1 MFAQFMARDQGYST
15 YQYDDPYQQ
24 SLRAERNLHFEEML
38 RQQEEM
44 AVESA
49 KIRKILN
56 ALEAKVEPEI
66 TMDVSAPPP
75 VQQEDREENTGQFI
89 IDFSCS
95 NEEIDAQ
102 LAAYKRWK
110 GEDLEEVEEEV
121 EKEKVQPEKP
131 TTGYTYDVEGNYL
144 GYMLSTGE
152 LIPTFPELGKELPY
166 EEWSDEEITS
176 VTETKMDEV
185 PPPVP
190 QVSIINYWSDSDDE
204 IDEEKWVAYQRS
216 LVKKKVI
223 EEEVELGDSTG
234 WMFDEVEKEK
244 VIEEEVELGDSIGL
258 MFGAEEEIEEIEIK
272 SSGED
277 EFLELELDGLPV
289 YEEVEV
295 LDPDGDIAYFDALL
309 EGELTV
315 VIEPA
320 PDEETKCGDHPARVV
335 EEEEHHNW
343 PMVLVIGEPEKS
355 EKPREKAKK
364 RKRKDLN
371 RKRIEGWGEMEKKKP
386 LQFTHDQSSRY
397 MSCIRFLPGKYKFW
411 WSDSFENFKIFF
423 NSTIKFLTIFED
435 RMELNG
441 LDRVQI
447 KEKPPD

>member
-1 MFAQFMARDQGYST
+1 MCEICGGPHFTVKCPQYEGSSTPYYANPFVQPQPYFSQGYSLQFYDHRPYYNDLYQQPQHYQGQTSDRGLEGSLSRIEEMFAQFMARDQGYST

-131 TTGYTYDVEGNYL
+131 TTGYTYDAEGNYL
-144 GYMLSTGE
+144 GYMLSTRE

-190 QVSIINYWSDSDDE
+190 QVSIINYWSDSDDD
-204 IDEEKWVAYQRS
+204 IDEEEWAAYQRS

-223 EEEVELGDSTG
+223 EDEVELGDSTG
-234 WMFDEVEKEK
+234 
-244 VIEEEVELGDSIGL
+244 
-258 MFGAEEEIEEIEIK
+258 
-272 SSGED
+272 
-277 EFLELELDGLPV
+277 
-289 YEEVEV
+289 
-295 LDPDGDIAYFDALL
+295 
-309 EGELTV
+309 
-315 VIEPA
+315 
-320 PDEETKCGDHPARVV
+320 R
-335 EEEEHHNW
+335 N
-343 PMVLVIGEPEKS
+343 
-355 EKPREKAKK
+355 
-364 RKRKDLN
+364 
-371 RKRIEGWGEMEKKKP
+371 
-386 LQFTHDQSSRY
+386 
-397 MSCIRFLPGKYKFW
+397 
-411 WSDSFENFKIFF
+411 
-423 NSTIKFLTIFED
+423 
-435 RMELNG
+435 
-441 LDRVQI
+441 
-447 KEKPPD
+447 